1 MALPLMRIATREA
14 EHLQNR
20 TQPKVLT
27 MAEATRWAKDVMR
40 VLSLRS
46 AQCSNRIQIATVSAD
61 GVDLL
66 LSDGDVLPAD
76 APQPLLLKCLEV
88 HVRVLPMA
96 VTHGVGF
103 VQIGV

>member
-14 EHLQNR
+14 EHLQNQ

-46 AQCSNRIQIATVSAD
+46 AQCSNRIQIATVGAD
-61 GVDLL
+61 GVDI
-66 LSDGDVLPAD
+66 SAPFEVEGNWEIDGFYSSEKGNLYQPNATVAD
-76 APQPLLLKCLEV
+76 LHPY
-88 HVRVLPMA
+88 
-96 VTHGVGF
+96 
-103 VQIGV
+103 